1 MSREQIAIV
10 NKTTNGNT
18 LSGADGVRALAC
30 LAVIFHHAFQRLDYY
45 AQPPW
50 IQEIQSFFLR
60 GSSGVS
66 VFFVLSGFLLSY
78 PFWKS
83 YLNGGAFP
91 SIKNYIIR
99 RAARIMPGYYTAF
112 FVSMFLAVLFVPNF
126 SYFWRRLFTGLT
138 FTSGFHFST
147 LFPVDWMNSP
157 LWSIS
162 FEVFA
167 YVLMPLFMAVLFF
180 FTGKSRSFGK
190 AILLWITALAAI
202 LGANQLIH
210 IYLTPDNLRR
220 GWEFGIVGGSKWWMP
235 NYNPVG
241 FFAHFALGIIASGV
255 TVRLMRPSAVVGRL
269 KEKGYFDLAAVLII
283 ASIVFF
289 VWDVRNLKEFSA
301 SFQNQPYF
309 FPFLTVLVAALLVTL
324 AHSKRAGLILD
335 NRFFRF
341 TAKIS
346 FGLYI
351 WHFVII
357 NVFSFYGLRR
367 YHNMGVK
374 DFPLWL
380 AATAVILAASY
391 IAAVISWRVI
401 EKPVLDRTHGG
412 EYLRSDMKRVM
423 RSIRLRPVLRTVV
436 LSLVAL
442 VFLFPLIWLFDASLR
457 PPLEMLQM
465 PPVLFTKPIW
475 EAVQT
480 YTRDSYVASFIHWNA
495 GRALF
500 NSILVSTGTIVLT
513 GIICSMCAYALVF
526 IRFRCRKAFFIMS
539 ICTMMLPTSTLI
551 VGFYMVISSLH
562 LVNNWL
568 GLILPATVSG
578 FGVFLLRQY
587 FIKIPYEVVESA
599 KMDGAGHLRIWWHI
613 IMPLARPAL
622 AALAIIQF
630 RIVWNDFL
638 IPMIVMRD
646 ESLFTLPIALTFIG
660 NAGAIAAT
668 GFVTIIIPLVLFIK
682 FHRQFIDNLTVG
694 VRN

>member
-1 MSREQIAIV
+1 MTE
-10 NKTTNGNT
+10 KTVITHKTGKGET

-50 IQEIQSFFLR
+50 LQEIQSFFLR

-83 YLNGGAFP
+83 YLSDGTFP
-91 SIKNYIIR
+91 SIRNYIVR
-99 RAARIMPGYYTAF
+99 RAARIMPGYYTAL
-112 FVSMFLAVLFVPNF
+112 FVSLFLAVLFVPNMA
-126 SYFWRRLFTGLT
+126 YFWRRLFTGIT
-138 FTSGFHFST
+138 FTSGFHFTT
-147 LFPVDWMNSP
+147 LFPADFIDSP

-167 YVLMPLFMAVLFF
+167 YVLMPLFMAMLFF
-180 FTGKSRSFGK
+180 LTGKNRSFRK
-190 AILLWITALAAI
+190 AIIFWIGVMAFI
-202 LGANQLIH
+202 IVVNQLIH
-210 IYLTPDNLRR
+210 IFLTPNSINR
-220 GWEFGIVGGSKWWMP
+220 GWEFGLVGGSKRWMP

-241 FFAHFALGIIASGV
+241 FFAHFAIGILASGV
-255 TVRLMRPSAVVGRL
+255 TVRLMRPSAVISRF
-269 KEKGYFDLAAVLII
+269 KEKGYFDFAAVLLI
-283 ASIVFF
+283 ASIAFF
-289 VWDVRNLKEFSA
+289 IWDVRNMKEFSA
-301 SFQNQPYF
+301 SVQSQPYF
-309 FPFLTVLVAALLVTL
+309 FPFLTVLVGALLVVLT
-324 AHSKRAGLILD
+324 HSKRAGRILD

-341 TAKIS
+341 TAKVS

-357 NVFSFYGLRR
+357 TIFSFYGLRR
-367 YHNMGVK
+367 YQQPGVK
-374 DFPLWL
+374 DFPLWC
-380 AATAVILAASY
+380 AATAVIFVLSY
-391 IAAVISWRVI
+391 IAAVISWKVI

-412 EYLRSDMKRVM
+412 EYLRSDIRMVM
-423 RSIRLRPVLRTVV
+423 RSIRFRPVMRTVI
-436 LSLVAL
+436 LAIIAL
-442 VFLFPLIWLFDASLR
+442 AFLFPLLWLFDASLR
-457 PPLEMLQM
+457 TSLEMLQR
-465 PPVLFTKPIW
+465 PPVIFQKPIW
-475 EAVQT
+475 EAVRT
-480 YTRDSYVASFIHWNA
+480 YTRDSYMSSFIRWNA

-500 NSILVSTGTIVLT
+500 NSIVISGGTIFLT
-513 GIICSMCAYALVF
+513 GIVCSMCAYALVF
-526 IRFRCRKAFFIMS
+526 IKFPCRKLFFIAS

-568 GLILPATVSG
+568 GLILPAAVSG

-599 KMDGAGHLRIWWHI
+599 RMDGAGHLAIWWHI
-613 IMPLARPAL
+613 ILPLARPAL

-630 RIVWNDFL
+630 RLVWNDFL

-646 ESLFTLPIALTFIG
+646 ESLFTLPVKLMFI
-660 NAGAIAAT
+660 NSDGAVAAT
-668 GFVTIIIPLVLFIK
+668 GFVTIIIPMVLFIK
-682 FHRQFIDNLTVG
+682 FHRQFIDNLSVG